1 MSPSSFLYVTL
12 TVHSQGTA
20 DPLRVRITLYLI
32 GLLMGAQSMAEE
44 TIADFSRGETVE
56 WRTVNDN
63 VMGGRSVGDFEVGD
77 STLNF
82 KGRTNTNGGGFSS
95 IRASAQ
101 SLDLEGA
108 TGFRLK
114 LKGDGRKY
122 TFRLRKRNSWVS
134 YWSEFDTDDN
144 KWQTVELKL
153 EDFWP
158 NWRGRKVYAPKIK
171 GNQIGELGIMIYD
184 GKDGVFSLD
193 VASIVAYR
201 ERA

>member
-12 TVHSQGTA
+12 TVHSQASA
-20 DPLRVRITLYLI
+20 DPKGMKIILCLT
-32 GLLMGAQSMAEE
+32 GLLMGVQCMADE
-44 TIADFSRGETVE
+44 TIANFSRGETVD
-56 WRTVNDN
+56 WRIVNDN
-63 VMGGRSVGDFEVGD
+63 VMGGRSIGGFQVGDN
-77 STLNF
+77 TLNF

-108 TGFRLK
+108 TGFRLR

-122 TFRLRKRNSWVS
+122 TFRLRKHNSWVS

-158 NWRGRKVYAPKIK
+158 NWRGRKVYAPTIK

-184 GKDGVFSLD
+184 GKDGAFSLD

-201 ERA
+201 ENT

>member
-1 MSPSSFLYVTL
+1 VSPRSFLYVTL
-12 TVHSQGTA
+12 TVHSQASA
-20 DPLRVRITLYLI
+20 DPSRMNIILCITGLLI
-32 GLLMGAQSMAEE
+32 GAHIMADE
-44 TIADFSRGETVE
+44 TIADFSKGETVD

-77 STLNF
+77 KKLHF

-101 SLDLEGA
+101 TLNLDGA
-108 TGFRLK
+108 KGFRLK

-144 KWQTVELKL
+144 EWQTVELKL

-171 GNQIGELGIMIYD
+171 GSQIGELGIMIYD
-184 GKDGVFSLD
+184 GKDGAFSLD

-201 ERA
+201 ENT

>member
-1 MSPSSFLYVTL
+1 MGVQSL
-12 TVHSQGTA
+12 A
-20 DPLRVRITLYLI
+20 D
-32 GLLMGAQSMAEE
+32 E
-44 TIADFSRGETVE
+44 TIADFSKGKTVE

-82 KGRTNTNGGGFSS
+82 KGRTNTDGGGFSS

-101 SLDLEGA
+101 SLNLEG
-108 TGFRLK
+108 TSGFRLK

-122 TFRLRKRNSWVS
+122 TFRLRKRSSWVS

-184 GKDGVFSLD
+184 GKDGAFSLD

-201 ERA
+201 EST